1 METHSGDMPPARAR
15 SAKTSRRRRR
25 RSELLYQ
32 GKVFSLRRHIV
43 EEPGGVRVLRDVV
56 HHPGSA
62 VILPV
67 FSDGRILMIRQYRL
81 AAEAA
86 LWELPAGTMDP
97 GETPLQTARREL
109 AEETGYRS
117 RRWRKLLEFYPSPGL
132 LAERMHLFLARNIE
146 PGVARPEVDEKIRT
160 RTFALPQLLRM
171 IDHGKIVD
179 AKSLAGLLYWAR
191 HSDSMAGGSR

>member
-1 METHSGDMPPARAR
+1 M
-15 SAKTSRRRRR
+15 
-25 RSELLYQ
+25 LYQ